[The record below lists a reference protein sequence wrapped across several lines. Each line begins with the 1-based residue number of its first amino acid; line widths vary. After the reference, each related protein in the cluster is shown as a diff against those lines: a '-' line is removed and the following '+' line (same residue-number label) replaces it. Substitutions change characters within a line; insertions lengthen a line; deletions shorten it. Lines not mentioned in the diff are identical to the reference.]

1 MVHLCTTCEPLLVH
15 GEGELDMGKVS
26 RTVRLDQADADR
38 VAALKAGEE
47 SMNAAYVRVIE
58 AGLDDLEQVEEED
71 HGEPGQADADGA
83 GASWER
89 EREAL
94 LANIDDLREHIRTL
108 DDQLDQKDRQLDA
121 LALTAQAAAGTASTA
136 LARRGPIARLMDRIH
151 RDR

>member
-1 MVHLCTTCEPLLVH
+1 
-15 GEGELDMGKVS
+15 MGKVS

-38 VAALKAGEE
+38 VAALKTEDE
-47 SMNAAYVRVIE
+47 SMNATLVRVIE
-58 AGLDDLEQVEEED
+58 AGLDDLEQVEEERE
-71 HGEPGQADADGA
+71 GAGADGT

-121 LALTAQAAAGTASTA
+121 LALTAQAAAGTASNA

>member
-1 MVHLCTTCEPLLVH
+1 MVHLCTTDEPLLVH
-15 GEGELDMGKVS
+15 REGAFDVGKVS

-38 VAALKAGEE
+38 VAALKAEGE

-58 AGLDDLEQVEEED
+58 AGLDDLEQAEEER
-71 HGEPGQADADGA
+71 GGPGA
-83 GASWER
+83 GVAEPSWER

-108 DDQLDQKDRQLDA
+108 DDQLDQKDRQIDA